1 MSVVCELHRN
11 VSLVIE
17 YEQQLHKKSLG
28 KSYATNKITSLP
40 ILFICHLV
48 NKTIF
53 QQISKSI
60 LLHEAVPAL
69 FLS

>member
-1 MSVVCELHRN
+1 MSVVCELMRN
-11 VSLVIE
+11 VSIVIE

-53 QQISKSI
+53 QQI
-60 LLHEAVPAL
+60 
-69 FLS
+69 